1 MKYSVQAFK
10 AGAFWVPGPAVDSFF
25 KYKQGRYL
33 GVMESMIE
41 ADATWSRIRKEA
53 NIIASICDLV
63 VFVRY
68 PRGQLA

>member
-25 KYKQGRYL
+25 KYKRRYL

-41 ADATWSRIRKEA
+41 ADATWSLIRKEA
-53 NIIASICDLV
+53 NIIASIYDPE

-68 PRGQLA
+68 PRGRLA